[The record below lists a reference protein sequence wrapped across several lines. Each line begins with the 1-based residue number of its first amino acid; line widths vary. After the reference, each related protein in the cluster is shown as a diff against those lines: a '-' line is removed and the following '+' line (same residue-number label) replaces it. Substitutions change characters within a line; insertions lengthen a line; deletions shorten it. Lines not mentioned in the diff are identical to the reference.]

1 MAIAII
7 STLAAW
13 FIGLVL
19 DANLPFEP
27 TGFLCLR
34 VLLPVLVMGAFILA
48 AVHNQKKDREI
59 SEKKEEKGK

>member
-1 MAIAII
+1 MLTAVL

-13 FIGLVL
+13 LVGLLL

-34 VLLPVLVMGAFILA
+34 VLLPIIVMGAFILA
-48 AVHNQKKDREI
+48 AVHNQKKDHEI
-59 SEKKEEKGK
+59 SEKEKRN